1 MSSKSTVAAATQ
13 VIPHLTTANVAAGT
27 KRPRSSTSDTLSNSR
42 RTKSRASTLSIASSD
57 TQHIQPHR
65 PPSESSYVPPAQHA
79 PDRPYH
85 YTPEEMIT
93 RSEQQLT
100 NPNQA
105 YPYHPSAYGP
115 VDYSGNAYAHERSA
129 NQGPNGDN
137 QPRNQGLSFK
147 PYHSLI
153 HRDDSRPEQSTKEPI
168 VDDSGTA
175 DGRRKKGSASS
186 IANDIELKKLFREN
200 VGRSLKDVAAQ
211 VLANER
217 GPKAEKTKQIFAM
230 LW

>member
-1 MSSKSTVAAATQ
+1 MSSQSMVAAATQ
-13 VIPHLTTANVAAGT
+13 VIPHLTTANVTAGS

-57 TQHIQPHR
+57 TQHFQHHR
-65 PPSESSYVPPAQHA
+65 PPSESSCVPPVQHA
-79 PDRPYH
+79 LDRPYH
-85 YTPEEMIT
+85 YSPEEMIT

-100 NPNQA
+100 NPNQSH
-105 YPYHPSAYGP
+105 PYHSSAYGP
-115 VDYSGNAYAHERSA
+115 VDYAGSTHAHERSA
-129 NQGPNGDN
+129 SQGQDGSNRPFS
-137 QPRNQGLSFK
+137 QGLSFK
-147 PYHSLI
+147 PYQSLD
-153 HRDDSRPEQSTKEPI
+153 HRDDPGPEQSIREPV